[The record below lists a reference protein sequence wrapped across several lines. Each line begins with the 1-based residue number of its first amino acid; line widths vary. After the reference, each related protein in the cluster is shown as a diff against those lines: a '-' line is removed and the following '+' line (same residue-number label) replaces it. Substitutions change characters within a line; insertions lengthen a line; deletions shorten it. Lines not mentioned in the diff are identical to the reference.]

1 MAYTGSRAARW
12 LARLTGSIFV
22 GLAYR
27 RQRRQLHTDGVPK
40 LSERAGWL
48 REAHSSVFVDLA
60 VLTVPHGRRARALK
74 RAPWQREALWQRL
87 RVPDR
92 VPALARG
99 AMWDRRH
106 SGIVSWGQKHLLKP
120 QPLGAGESLLRMACG
135 ARLRQLGESV
145 CGRRVS
151 RCGTRAMQR
160 RAHEQRGVC
169 AVDVRCVREGTGN
182 FDLPSWEKSPKAK
195 RA

>member
-22 GLAYR
+22 GLAVQEAAQTASHR
-27 RQRRQLHTDGVPK
+27 RRAQALRARRMAARGSQQR
-40 LSERAGWL
+40 L
-48 REAHSSVFVDLA
+48 RGPGCAR
-60 VLTVPHGRRARALK
+60 TVPHGRRARALK

-135 ARLRQLGESV
+135 ARLRQLGKSV

-169 AVDVRCVREGTGN
+169 ASGRAMAVR
-182 FDLPSWEKSPKAK
+182 
-195 RA
+195 